1 VGASATY
8 GGGKKVEFLLCGVT
22 KFLFPQSQDLL
33 LDPNIWILDLAATV
47 HTTAH
52 KQGFHI
58 LEKATEADLIMM
70 GS

>member
-1 VGASATY
+1 
-8 GGGKKVEFLLCGVT
+8 
-22 KFLFPQSQDLL
+22 
-33 LDPNIWILDLAATV
+33 V

-70 GS
+70 GSWWEMD